1 MDFVKN
7 FHPQQSKQP
16 SGIDMGCNVPV
27 LFLTFNRPL
36 HTRVVLDRIRE
47 ARPPRLYVH
56 CDGPRANI
64 PGESKK
70 VAEVQAIIAEGVDWD
85 CTLIPLFRTD
95 NMGLREGVFNA
106 LNWFFEQ
113 EPMGIVLEDD
123 CVPDLT
129 FFRFCEELLEY
140 YKDDEQIMHIGC
152 SNLAE
157 DRTAGMTS
165 SYLHSRFSFVWG
177 WASWRRAWQK
187 MSIDLEG
194 LEVYE
199 QSAAIKNF
207 VEDPKAQTYMLD
219 KFHVTRARKNNSWA
233 YAWFFS
239 ILKNNGLCI
248 VPKVNLVQNTGV
260 GVPGATHTKGQN
272 EKAMIP
278 SRSIDFPLVHPTER
292 NPDPILEQLFF
303 YVSQKSRFRLWI
315 WYLMKSLGL
324 R

>member
-1 MDFVKN
+1 MDFVKK

-27 LFLTFNRPL
+27 LFLTFNRPQ
-36 HTRVVLDRIRE
+36 HTRVALDRIRE

-56 CDGPRANI
+56 CDGPRAHV
-64 PGESKK
+64 PGEEEK
-70 VAEVQAIIAEGVDWD
+70 VAAVQAIIAKGVDWE
-85 CTLIPLFRTD
+85 CTLIPLYRTE

-106 LNWFFEQ
+106 LNWFFDQ

-129 FFRFCEELLEY
+129 FFRFCEEVLER
-140 YKDDEQIMHIGC
+140 YKDDEQIMHIGG

-157 DRTAGMTS
+157 AATNHLAS
-165 SYLHSRFSFVWG
+165 SYLFSRFSFVWG
-177 WASWRRAWQK
+177 WAGWRRAWQK
-187 MSIDLEG
+187 MSVDLDG
-194 LEVYE
+194 LEAYA
-199 QSAAIKNF
+199 QSGAVKSF
-207 VEDPKAQTYMLD
+207 VEDSKAQTYLLD
-219 KFHVTRARKNNSWA
+219 KFQVTQDRKNNSWA

-260 GVPGATHTKGQN
+260 GVPGATHTKGRN
-272 EKAMIP
+272 EKAMLP
-278 SRSIDFPLVHPTER
+278 ARSIAFPLVHPKDR
-292 NPDPILEQLFF
+292 NPDPVIEQLHF
-303 YVSQKSRFRLWI
+303 YVSQKSRWRLWI
-315 WYLMKSLGL
+315 WYFLKSIRL